1 MVKVTLSWV
10 FMFLVYDAGL
20 WVGSG
25 GSMALR
31 AVAFHST
38 IRLSTIDQ
46 QLMDYDL
53 LAFDGPV
60 ATQCPSCGATFVAYF
75 VNNGGTSA
83 SRPLLELQD
92 KLLGDCNRGMHSFK
106 RIELMIE

>member
-1 MVKVTLSWV
+1 MV
-10 FMFLVYDAGL
+10 FVYAAGL

-60 ATQCPSCGATFVAYF
+60 ATQCPSCGATFVAFF
-75 VNNGGTSA
+75 VNNEGTSV
-83 SRPLLELQD
+83 SRPLLELQE
-92 KLLGDCNRGMHSFK
+92 KLLGDCNRGMHALFSVQTFAQK
-106 RIELMIE
+106 TL